1 MDYRKIIEQPI
12 FQLIRQVA
20 KNQNIE
26 VYVVGGFVRD
36 LLLGYESKD
45 IDFLVIGD
53 GIEFARS
60 VTEAMLPQPKVSIYK
75 TFGTASLIY
84 SNHENWKLEFVGA
97 RKESYHQDSRKPDVE
112 PGSLEDDLKRRDFT
126 INALAIS
133 LNDKNLGSLIDP
145 FGGKHDLKHKIIRT
159 PLDPSIT
166 FSDDPLRMMRAIRF
180 ATHLN
185 FTIHSQVFNSIKEN
199 AARIQIVS
207 MERIID
213 EFNKILSCPKPSI
226 GLNLL
231 HASGLLQQFF
241 PEFIALEGIEYI
253 DGKGHK
259 DNFKHTLE
267 VLDKLSQKS
276 DNLWLRWAALLH
288 DIGKPATRRFD
299 KETGWTFHGHDIKGA
314 KMTVQIFRRFKLP
327 MNEKLDYVSKLV
339 MLHLRPIA
347 LVDKGVTDSAIRR
360 LIFEAGDLI
369 NDLMTLCEAD
379 VTSKNPDKVRK
390 YHESFQQ
397 VRKRIEEVE
406 ERDRI
411 RNFQP
416 PITGDIIMEAFDIPP
431 SHPVGLL
438 KNSIKE
444 AILEGTIHND
454 YEEAFDFMLKEGKN
468 MGLIPANNIQTI
480 KEKYLILHKEL
491 NSSNQN

>member
-1 MDYRKIIEQPI
+1 
-12 FQLIRQVA
+12 
-20 KNQNIE
+20 
-26 VYVVGGFVRD
+26 
-36 LLLGYESKD
+36 
-45 IDFLVIGD
+45 
-53 GIEFARS
+53 
-60 VTEAMLPQPKVSIYK
+60 
-75 TFGTASLIY
+75 
-84 SNHENWKLEFVGA
+84 
-97 RKESYHQDSRKPDVE
+97 
-112 PGSLEDDLKRRDFT
+112 
-126 INALAIS
+126 
-133 LNDKNLGSLIDP
+133 
-145 FGGKHDLKHKIIRT
+145 
-159 PLDPSIT
+159 
-166 FSDDPLRMMRAIRF
+166 
-180 ATHLN
+180 
-185 FTIHSQVFNSIKEN
+185 
-199 AARIQIVS
+199 
-207 MERIID
+207 
-213 EFNKILSCPKPSI
+213 
-226 GLNLL
+226 
-231 HASGLLQQFF
+231 
-241 PEFIALEGIEYI
+241 
-253 DGKGHK
+253 
-259 DNFKHTLE
+259 
-267 VLDKLSQKS
+267 
-276 DNLWLRWAALLH
+276 LLH

-369 NDLMTLCEAD
+369 DDLMTLCEAD

-468 MGLIPANNIQTI
+468 MGLIPADNIQTI
-480 KEKYLILHKEL
+480 KEKYLTLHKEP